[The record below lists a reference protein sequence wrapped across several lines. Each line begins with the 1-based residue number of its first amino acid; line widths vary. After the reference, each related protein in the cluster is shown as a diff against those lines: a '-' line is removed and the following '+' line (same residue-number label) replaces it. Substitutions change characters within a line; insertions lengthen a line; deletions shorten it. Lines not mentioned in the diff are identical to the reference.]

1 MIMFAFSGHGTNEDE
16 LEQIFAYDGQTLD
29 IKEEI
34 VLPLTRHKAVADIP
48 KLFFVDA
55 CRGEMSL
62 VSKGAARG
70 GAADTTKSASDQQ
83 YFEKGV
89 QHVEGNYRIDYAT
102 IPEHVSY
109 ANSAGSIWLPV
120 LARALREENDSF
132 QNIADNIKKQ
142 VYQRL
147 GTKKQQCESVNRLNT
162 GALYLQKRY

>member
-1 MIMFAFSGHGTNEDE
+1 MFAFSGHGTDEDE
-16 LEQIFAYDGQTLD
+16 SEQIFAYDGQTLD

-48 KLFFVDA
+48 KLFFIDA
-55 CRGEMSL
+55 CRGEKSL
-62 VSKGAARG
+62 VSKGA

-132 QNIADNIKKQ
+132 QNIADNVKKQ
-142 VYQRL
+142 VHQQL
-147 GTKKQQCESVNRLNT
+147 GNKKQQCESVNRLNT
-162 GALYLQKRY
+162 GALYLQK